1 MHILLRAWTSQLFEN
16 YDLLLTP
23 TLPTEAFL
31 AEGPIPT
38 ELDGERF
45 NAIAFTYP
53 FNFTGH
59 PAASVRAGFSD
70 TGLPCGLQIVGP
82 RFRDDIVLRASHD
95 YENLRP
101 WSDVWPDL

>member
-1 MHILLRAWTSQLFEN
+1 M
-16 YDLLLTP
+16 P
-23 TLPTEAFL
+23 TDAFL

-70 TGLPCGLQIVGP
+70 AGLPCGLQIVGR
-82 RFRDDIVLRASHD
+82 RFCEEIVLKASHD
-95 YENLRP
+95 YERLRP
-101 WSDVWPDL
+101 WKNEWPDV